1 MAAIRGTL
9 PACHSL
15 GRRGHRYQSRSTGL
29 SPTMVSTLL
38 FMSNLLP
45 RFAILAGDHHENQ
58 FIAVSF
64 SGLAQ
69 AHYLTGFHDGYA
81 VGGFQHVAHDVGNVD
96 NATPALAQT
105 SGEIKNQSGLCDT
118 ECGRRF
124 IHDDETRI
132 EAHALGDCDRLA
144 LASR

>member
-1 MAAIRGTL
+1 
-9 PACHSL
+9 
-15 GRRGHRYQSRSTGL
+15 
-29 SPTMVSTLL
+29 
-38 FMSNLLP
+38 MSNLLP

-81 VGGFQHVAHDVGNVD
+81 VGGFQHVAHDVRDVD

-105 SGEIKNQSGLCDT
+105 SGEIKNQSGLC
-118 ECGRRF
+118 
-124 IHDDETRI
+124 ETPSAAVGSSMMMTR
-132 EAHALGDCDRLA
+132 ASKHTLLA
-144 LASR
+144 TATDWRWPPE